1 MSAAN
6 LPEVSGP
13 KEQVVRALAGAAEP
27 LDAYQ
32 VAKVAGVTPIQA
44 GRTLAKLAH
53 NGVAITDDRLGTAND
68 LSARYR
74 LVEGVAPSSAPVG

>member
-6 LPEVSGP
+6 PPEVFGP

-53 NGVAITDDRLGTAND
+53 TGVARTDDPLGTAND

-74 LVEGVAPSSAPVG
+74 LVEGVAPSSTPAG